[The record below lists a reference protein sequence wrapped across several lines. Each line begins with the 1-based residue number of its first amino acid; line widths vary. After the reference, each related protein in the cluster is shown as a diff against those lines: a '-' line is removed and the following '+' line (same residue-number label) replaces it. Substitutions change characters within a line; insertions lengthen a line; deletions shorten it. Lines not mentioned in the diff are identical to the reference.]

1 MSFDQ
6 ETNTLSIEKVNIE
19 IKDIGT
25 HAIGIE
31 LKDTLG
37 AKTYYKFNVVIQQIK
52 FIVMS
57 VRNVTNE
64 TSKEQNQTDK
74 V

>member
-25 HAIGIE
+25 HAIEIE
-31 LKDTLG
+31 LKDILG
-37 AKTYYKFNVVIQQIK
+37 AKTDYKFNVIIQQIK
-52 FIVMS
+52 FIDMP

-64 TSKEQNQTDK
+64 TSKELN
-74 V
+74 

>member
-25 HAIGIE
+25 HAIEIE

-37 AKTYYKFNVVIQQIK
+37 AKTDYKFNVVI
-52 FIVMS
+52 
-57 VRNVTNE
+57 
-64 TSKEQNQTDK
+64 
-74 V
+74 